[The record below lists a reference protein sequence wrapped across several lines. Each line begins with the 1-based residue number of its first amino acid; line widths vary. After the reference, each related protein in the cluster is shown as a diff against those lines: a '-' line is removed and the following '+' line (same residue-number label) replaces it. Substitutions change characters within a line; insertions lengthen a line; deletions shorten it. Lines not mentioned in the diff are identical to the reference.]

1 MHKLKTHFA
10 KWRTL
15 EANGNLLTELRHQNK
30 LYRKDLAKK
39 TGTHQNSIGKYERGE
54 VDPPLS
60 VAVKILDALG
70 YDVCLVK
77 RSDQWNS
84 GCKYVRL

>member
-15 EANGNLLTELRHQNK
+15 EVNGKLLTELRHKNN
-30 LYRKDLAKK
+30 LYRKDLAKQ

-60 VAVKILDALG
+60 VTVKLLDALG
-70 YDVCLVK
+70 YDVVVVK
-77 RSDQWNS
+77 RSDQ
-84 GCKYVRL
+84 